1 MPTDKLE
8 RICPKIGYNLE
19 SLRDLSVRP
28 SITDQ
33 TFLDVDFFCALIGF
47 KSKNYIE
54 KVTFI
59 DMLLRKVYRV
69 LRYLEK
75 FSMKIRST
83 GLPYTISLIGM
94 ILT

>member
-1 MPTDKLE
+1 M
-8 RICPKIGYNLE
+8 
-19 SLRDLSVRP
+19 SVRP

-59 DMLLRKVYRV
+59 KMLLRKIYRV

-83 GLPYTISLIGM
+83 GLPYTISLIVLYVM
-94 ILT
+94 SSPDRHDIDIKNA